1 MIPSQYKLRAY
12 RGDSFTVTLIF
23 KADGSPVDLTGK
35 IIIAQ
40 VRESTDLDAE
50 KLFDFSQ
57 SVTPLEGRV
66 ILSLS
71 PVTTKLVEAG
81 SYAWDIQ
88 LDDRT
93 YLRGVF
99 ELVADVSRV

>member
-1 MIPSQYKLRAY
+1 MIPNQYKLRAY
-12 RGDSFTVTLIF
+12 RGDSFTITLNF
-23 KADGSPVDLTGK
+23 KSGGVAVDLTGMN
-35 IIIAQ
+35 IIAQ
-40 VRESTDLDAE
+40 VRESTDLDSE

-57 SVTPLEGRV
+57 SVAPLDGRV

-71 PVTTKLVEAG
+71 PATTQLVEAG
-81 SYAWDIQ
+81 SYVWDIQ
-88 LDDRT
+88 VNDRT

>member
-1 MIPSQYKLRAY
+1 MIPNNYKLRAY

-23 KADGSPVDLTGK
+23 KTGDSPVNLTGK
-35 IIIAQ
+35 VILAQ
-40 VRESTDLDAE
+40 VRESTDLDAA

-57 SVTPLEGRV
+57 SVTPLEGKV
-66 ILSLS
+66 ILSLT
-71 PVTTKLVEAG
+71 PNTTKLVEAG

-88 LDDRT
+88 VDDRT